1 MRTIPLLLLFA
12 AAPITYADQ
21 PLTLDQALKAAKS
34 RPALLAASLKVASAK
49 QDSRSLGALPP
60 LSVGAGLSSHPDL
73 GATDEDLFLRQS
85 LDLFGRSSA
94 GKALGKVRQS
104 KAEAEARAVALGI
117 QTEVMTRFFEA
128 SSAFES
134 ALVAVE
140 IREVAEKVWAA
151 TTRRFEEGRVPE
163 VQVLRTKM
171 ELDRARQQERLL
183 MAQKQSALKL
193 LAGAIGSPD
202 PVLSLEQRDLALS
215 LSQYPGQRPDVVLAQ
230 LEIDEVKAEARSAK
244 SGLMP
249 EVDLYGLRSGW
260 SNSEPRYGAR
270 LQVTWNLWDQG
281 KGRAEAKSLAL
292 KESSLAAAKKDA
304 IAKAQAEIDLLWL
317 EIKAAQDQLA
327 SYAELIAQAK
337 VLVEKSQKG
346 FNEGVGTL
354 VEVLESTRSL
364 REVEQES
371 IAVRLRLNL
380 LKTASLQASGT
391 LMESMK

>member
-1 MRTIPLLLLFA
+1 
-12 AAPITYADQ
+12 
-21 PLTLDQALKAAKS
+21 
-34 RPALLAASLKVASAK
+34 
-49 QDSRSLGALPP
+49 
-60 LSVGAGLSSHPDL
+60 
-73 GATDEDLFLRQS
+73 
-85 LDLFGRSSA
+85 
-94 GKALGKVRQS
+94 
-104 KAEAEARAVALGI
+104 
-117 QTEVMTRFFEA
+117 
-128 SSAFES
+128 
-134 ALVAVE
+134 
-140 IREVAEKVWAA
+140 
-151 TTRRFEEGRVPE
+151 
-163 VQVLRTKM
+163 
-171 ELDRARQQERLL
+171 

-202 PVLSLEQRDLALS
+202 PVASLETGDLALA
-215 LSQYPGQRPDVVLAQ
+215 LSQDPGQRPDVILAQ

-260 SNSEPRYGAR
+260 SNSDPRYGAR

-304 IAKAQAEIDLLWL
+304 IAKAQAELDSLDL

-327 SYAELIAQAK
+327 SYTELIAQAK

-364 REVEQES
+364 REVEQEF

-380 LKTASLQASGT
+380 LKTASLHASGT